1 MNAAEEI
8 AVDSEVMIITE
19 ERIKDKIYLIRGQQV
34 MLDFELAEL
43 YGYETKRFNEQIK
56 NNIDKF
62 DDDFRFQLTKNEFDI
77 LRSKKSTSSWG
88 GTRYLPYAFTE
99 QGIYMAMTVLKGKLA
114 TEQSKALIKI
124 FKKMKDYIAANQQFI
139 GDKPLQEIALQLV
152 RNTNEIAEIKNEM
165 VKRSDLPEII
175 RSFGFSEAKCEYLI
189 LNGETVEAAVAYR
202 DIYSHAKDSVYLIDN
217 YIDIKTLYLLNNT
230 NVCITIFSDNIGNKL
245 RLADHNMFMAEYPS
259 ISLDYKKTGGIV
271 HDRYIILDYEKPTE
285 QIYHCGASSKDAGK
299 KVTTITKLTDNLM
312 CHPLID
318 SLKNNQPL
326 TLT

>member
-8 AVDSEVMIITE
+8 AVDSEIMIITE
-19 ERIKDKIYLIRGQQV
+19 ERIRDKIYMIRGQQV

-124 FKKMKDYIAANQQFI
+124 FKKMKDYIAANQQLI

-165 VKRSDLPEII
+165 VRRSDLPEII

-202 DIYSHAKDSVYLIDN
+202 DIYSHAKDSVYIIDN
-217 YIDIKTLYLLNNT
+217 YIDIKTLYLLNDT
-230 NVCITIFSDNIGNKL
+230 NVSITIFSDNIGNRL

-259 ISLDYKKTGGIV
+259 ISIDYKKTGGIV